1 MYRES
6 YYYYF
11 TAQHKCEKL
20 MIEVQAEGLPVLS
33 INKQES
39 KIGNLE
45 LIRLKISYK
54 MSPKKAVKS
63 WYKQKIEHHLVVESS
78 MVEVNY

>member
-20 MIEVQAEGLPVLS
+20 MIEVQAEDIPIHTINGQSNNNVNG
-33 INKQES
+33 INKHDSE
-39 KIGNLE
+39 IANLE
-45 LIRLKISYK
+45 FSG
-54 MSPKKAVKS
+54 
-63 WYKQKIEHHLVVESS
+63 
-78 MVEVNY
+78 